1 MTVVALRSLLRAGC
15 ETGYDAAHA
24 RIPDDLV
31 EAHRRAGIRD
41 WAIWRSG
48 RELFHLVECD
58 DLDAAFRELDGDP
71 ANERW
76 QAFIGPF
83 VERFDPTPL
92 APVWRMRDQ
101 TGDALAPRAS

>member
-1 MTVVALRSLLRAGC
+1 MTVVALRALLRAGC
-15 ETGYDAAHA
+15 ETSYDHAHA

-58 DLDAAFRELDGDP
+58 DLEAAFQALDRDP

-76 QAFIGPF
+76 QAFIGEF
-83 VERFDPTPL
+83 VEHFDPTPL
-92 APVWRMRDQ
+92 VPVWRMRDQ
-101 TGDALAPRAS
+101 AGEAPAP